1 LAPIHSPPLVAF
13 SGPSPG
19 MWRAGGRCR
28 GDLAHGRAAPMQLG
42 WVALGSAIRG
52 ARARERQRWAD
63 EIGEGDEIDRWAI
76 ATVLGG
82 S

>member
-1 LAPIHSPPLVAF
+1 
-13 SGPSPG
+13 
-19 MWRAGGRCR
+19 
-28 GDLAHGRAAPMQLG
+28 MQLG
-42 WVALGSAIRG
+42 RVALGSAIRG
-52 ARARERQRWAD
+52 ARARERQRRAD